1 MGLLGDYLPNL
12 LPDDPDKNAAA
23 RQGLLAFGAALAN
36 SRGGLL
42 SGATNGLLAGSGAYQ
57 GALQQQQK
65 DQMEA
70 AQLKLLQNKDAR
82 DQRLNTFIA
91 DTFGSTA
98 PSISGAGGPAAAP
111 PSSKVNGPQQ
121 GTGVSTAY
129 NGTPYTADEA
139 AEAGRA
145 STRAGM
151 TGYEP
156 DKLNQ
161 VMALARQGIGVD
173 QAAQSVFSGAPAQA
187 QPFNMPRSDPQTP
200 WSAQSITSLPR
211 LDATAGQGSPPPT
224 PVPPG
229 HTGKNQPI
237 QPRNNSFPLSLN
249 QVAALKAF
257 GGPDMMDAYKFSQE
271 GVQRQQGSTYL
282 MPDGT
287 SRSYAKLDNGQVQ
300 GDDGMVSNAPGY
312 LDSFSATERA
322 RADASE
328 GAKAD
333 YDVLDP
339 TKFIGADGRP
349 IASTRGAYI
358 KSIGELPKQGSP
370 SRVAG
375 TQAPTPIPPGRAG
388 TQFPVVTPQ
397 EQRTRDV
404 DRLSILQDELRQTSN
419 PADVAALQREIASTT
434 RNIGGGA
441 GGGRGAPVL
450 QSPAE
455 ARTQMGEV
463 DTNIKVGQDLN
474 SNWIKEVH
482 NPVQADGKAA
492 RVTLAQIQTLQ
503 NVNFKTGWG
512 AEAKAAGANILATLG
527 VKDAAQYAGNAQKFQ
542 QIAMERN
549 LTMLQAQSGP
559 QTEGDSQRAQQTFVR
574 LQNTPA
580 ANQYIAD
587 LTAANARIALQKA
600 DYYNRAL
607 PLAKQRGDMTEIDR
621 RWNKIAPSLWSDPAL
636 AKYQGKK

>member
-1 MGLLGDYLPNL
+1 MGILSEYLPDW
-12 LPDDPDKNAAA
+12 LPDDPNKNAAA
-23 RQGLLAFGAALAN
+23 RQGLLAFAGSMIN
-36 SRGGLL
+36 GRGGML
-42 SGATNGLLAGSGAYQ
+42 SNVGNGLLAGSDGYQ
-57 GALQQQQK
+57 NTLQQQQK

-82 DQRLNTFIA
+82 DQRMNTFLSDA
-91 DTFGSTA
+91 FGSTD
-98 PSISGAGGPAAAP
+98 PSISSAVGAPTNASNNGSAQPPASGAAVSP
-111 PSSKVNGPQQ
+111 APAFTMPRMDPQAPWLPQ
-121 GTGVSTAY
+121 SMESL
-129 NGTPYTADEA
+129 P
-139 AEAGRA
+139 
-145 STRAGM
+145 
-151 TGYEP
+151 
-156 DKLNQ
+156 KLG
-161 VMALARQGIGVD
+161 ATTD
-173 QAAQSVFSGAPAQA
+173 QA
-187 QPFNMPRSDPQTP
+187 T
-200 WSAQSITSLPR
+200 
-211 LDATAGQGSPPPT
+211 PPPT

-229 HTGKNQPI
+229 QAGKLP
-237 QPRNNSFPLSLN
+237 QPRSKSFPLSLN
-249 QVAALKAF
+249 QVAALKAM

-271 GVQRQQGSTYL
+271 GVQRQQGSTYEL
-282 MPDGT
+282 PDGT
-287 SRSYAKLDNGQVQ
+287 RRSYAKLDNGQVQ
-300 GDDGMVSNAPGY
+300 GDDGMVNNAPGY

-333 YDVLDP
+333 YEVLDP

-358 KSIGELPKQGSP
+358 KGIRELPIVGQP
-370 SRVAG
+370 SRASG
-375 TQAPTPIPPGRAG
+375 APAPAMPGRTGAGAG

-397 EQRTRDV
+397 EQRTRDGG
-404 DRLSILQDELRQTSN
+404 RLEILQEELRNTRN
-419 PADVAALQREIASTT
+419 PADIAALQREIASTT
-434 RNIGGGA
+434 RNIGGAA

-492 RVTLAQIQTLQ
+492 RATLSQIQTLQ
-503 NVNFKTGWG
+503 NINFKSGWG
-512 AEAKAAGANILATLG
+512 AEAKATGANILASLG

-542 QIAMERN
+542 QVAMERN
-549 LTMLQAQSGP
+549 MTMLQAQAGP

-574 LQNTPA
+574 LANTPA

-621 RWNKIAPSLWSDPAL
+621 RWNKVAPSVWSDPAMT
-636 AKYQGKK
+636 KYQEKK